1 MANRNAAARILSKMY
16 HDIKE
21 NPCQYFSAG
30 LINDDLFKWRVTIIG
45 PSSSPYEGSIL
56 PAELEFPDDFP
67 LKPPKMRF
75 LCPMWHPNIDAKT
88 GKVCISILHDPGDD
102 PNEYEKSS
110 ERWLPIHTVDS
121 IVISV
126 ISMLT
131 DPNPESPLN
140 VEANRDF
147 MFNKQ
152 QYIRKVRRMA
162 SEAINYC

>member
-30 LINDDLFKWRVTIIG
+30 LINDDLFKW
-45 PSSSPYEGSIL
+45 P
-56 PAELEFPDDFP
+56 ELEFPDDFP